1 MRPATKI
8 GCAAIAALTCAGSAA
23 AALPSPP
30 EPPLP
35 LPLPT
40 LPAPVPVPPVALPS
54 SPPVPPAPLPAVP
67 SAPSAPSAPS
77 PVVPG
82 ADGPTPTVL
91 AAQPSAALNSGTAD
105 GQTASAS
112 DATGASPPSA
122 RPHDSSIRPGKV
134 RRSGRAVAIG
144 YTLARS
150 ARVYVVLRGPVPD
163 CAIVSRFSVHGKRGS
178 NTLRFNGTVGR
189 KRLGAGTY
197 LLGLRPASGPVR
209 WKLLAVADDAV
220 RPVRSPAA
228 PVARACTRPAVVSV
242 LVSSET
248 SSAPM
253 SRAAPPPTVEPGPVD
268 QSPRPRVL
276 PFVGVEEAVDQLPA
290 AAGPLLL
297 VLLAGSLA
305 AVGVFVVR
313 FLRAS

>member
-54 SPPVPPAPLPAVP
+54 APPVPPAPLPAVP
-67 SAPSAPSAPS
+67 SVPSVPS
-77 PVVPG
+77 PVPG
-82 ADGPTPTVL
+82 VDGPTPTVL
-91 AAQPSAALNSGTAD
+91 APQPSAAINSGTAD
-105 GQTASAS
+105 GQTSSAS
-112 DATGASPPSA
+112 DAHGASPPSA

-134 RRSGRAVAIG
+134 RRSGRGVAIG

-150 ARVYVVLRGPVPD
+150 GRVYVVLRGPVPD

-178 NTLRFNGTVGR
+178 NALHFNGTVGR

-197 LLGLRPASGPVR
+197 LIGLRTASGPVR
-209 WKLLAVADDAV
+209 WKLLAVTDEAV
-220 RPVRSPAA
+220 RPVRRPAA
-228 PVARACTRPAVVSV
+228 PVARACTKPAVVAV

-268 QSPRPRVL
+268 QSPRPQVL
-276 PFVGVEEAVDQLPA
+276 PFVGVEDAVDQLPA

-297 VLLAGSLA
+297 VLLVGSLA
-305 AVGVFVVR
+305 AVGAFVVR